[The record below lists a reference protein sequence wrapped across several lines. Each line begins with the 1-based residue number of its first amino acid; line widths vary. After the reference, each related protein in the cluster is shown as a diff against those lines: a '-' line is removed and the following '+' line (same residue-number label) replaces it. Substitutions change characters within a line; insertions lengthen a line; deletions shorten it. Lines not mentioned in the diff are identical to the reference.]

1 MKSYLTLAL
10 KEVISQ
16 KLTSFLIL
24 IAVILSTMMTT
35 AAGQSV
41 GVLSAMR
48 QQQAVAIGGDRY
60 ATFVQLTEEK
70 AQILENDSR
79 LSYTGRFVPLG
90 DHKLNDQLSLDLAEY
105 WDGGIAI
112 RPAYSRLVKGRL
124 PEAPMELA
132 LPEDALQF
140 LGFDGKIGDPIS
152 LSLSKALRHG
162 IVVDACDYTAE
173 FTLTGITESNFLGY
187 TGGHILGLAGQGT
200 AEAVLPPEYLYYNM
214 DIRTEDGKNFQ
225 AVMDDLCER
234 LEIHELDTLYNI
246 PLLNALGISYRSEAA
261 DSELSMD
268 DAGFSWLMF
277 VGVLV
282 VALILLAAGLVVYN
296 ILKIAVSGRIGQYG
310 TLRAIGA
317 EKGQLYRVV
326 AAEILLLCMAG
337 IPAGLLLGC
346 LSAMVTA
353 AICFKLS
360 PAGAAAMFVLTVLS
374 AFVAAL
380 AGLFVG
386 RISEGMMTGAAY
398 IKIVMIIFMAVPL
411 LKYLAVGGN
420 KVLSYICFLIPS
432 SAAFEG
438 IMDLA
443 NGGMA
448 TAGKDMV
455 ILAVH
460 GIGWFLLYL
469 FLSGRQ
475 KKNM

>member
-1 MKSYLTLAL
+1 MKGLIYQL
-10 KEVISQ
+10 KSVWKDKFCIM
-16 KLTSFLIL
+16 SFLLPIVAAMLLNIAGSIDLSSLGEYYFCVVDGEVTDETREWLMGYGDVTVCPTREEWLSAIREPSTNLIGIEGSGEGIRTVLAGDELPIWQQAAATLPALYEQRKAAAEVSIQTLEQPDVLAGFQFIFIAMIL
-24 IAVILSTMMTT
+24 IV
-35 AAGQSV
+35 
-41 GVLSAMR
+41 AMFM
-48 QQQAVAIGGDRY
+48 GC
-60 ATFVQLTEEK
+60 TFNAMNIISEK
-70 AQILENDSR
+70 
-79 LSYTGRFVPLG
+79 
-90 DHKLNDQLSLDLAEY
+90 
-105 WDGGIAI
+105 
-112 RPAYSRLVKGRL
+112 
-124 PEAPMELA
+124 
-132 LPEDALQF
+132 
-140 LGFDGKIGDPIS
+140 
-152 LSLSKALRHG
+152 
-162 IVVDACDYTAE
+162 
-173 FTLTGITESNFLGY
+173 
-187 TGGHILGLAGQGT
+187 
-200 AEAVLPPEYLYYNM
+200 
-214 DIRTEDGKNFQ
+214 EDG
-225 AVMDDLCER
+225 
-234 LEIHELDTLYNI
+234 
-246 PLLNALGISYRSEAA
+246 
-261 DSELSMD
+261 
-268 DAGFSWLMF
+268 
-277 VGVLV
+277 
-282 VALILLAAGLVVYN
+282 VALIN
-296 ILKIAVSGRIGQYG
+296 
-310 TLRAIGA
+310 
-317 EKGQLYRVV
+317 
-326 AAEILLLCMAG
+326 EILPMTPRQYVIQKIFVG
-337 IPAGLLLGC
+337 FVLGC

-386 RISEGMMTGAAY
+386 LISEGMMTGAAY